1 VLVVKDSTLP
11 ASIWDPVRIGVRYL
25 KRLREKI
32 GNAIT
37 AARPTDGPFAS
48 EYDLERRVP
57 SIQKTELTLLAKL
70 EHSTG
75 QERSMIAARL
85 SGARNALGKRMHIK
99 M

>member
-1 VLVVKDSTLP
+1 LSVIDLDYF
-11 ASIWDPVRIGVRYL
+11 PVEMKGAESSCL
-25 KRLREKI
+25 LLREKI

-37 AARPTDGPFAS
+37 ATRLTDYPFAS

-57 SIQKTELTLLAKL
+57 SIHKTELTLLAKL

-85 SGARNALGKRMHIK
+85 PGARNALGKRIYIK